1 MGGSNSKRKRQP
13 SAPRL
18 DATGFLM
25 HEPDDLPC
33 PSVAWVDQPT
43 GTGVVTSYDNDP
55 GGSPVT
61 VTFYNALKYGEYTI
75 SVGDDIA
82 LTPEKKGEGTE
93 LCTVKAFYAVDDPD
107 EPMRMT
113 VRWFWRPEHLELE
126 ESGEKTGKH
135 ELFFTSSEDAHNSEH
150 GT

>member
-107 EPMRMT
+107 EPMRKGWT
-113 VRWFWRPEHLELE
+113 GCRRPAP
-126 ESGEKTGKH
+126 TGGCGAAC
-135 ELFFTSSEDAHNSEH
+135 TSKRSRSALP
-150 GT
+150 GTRQA